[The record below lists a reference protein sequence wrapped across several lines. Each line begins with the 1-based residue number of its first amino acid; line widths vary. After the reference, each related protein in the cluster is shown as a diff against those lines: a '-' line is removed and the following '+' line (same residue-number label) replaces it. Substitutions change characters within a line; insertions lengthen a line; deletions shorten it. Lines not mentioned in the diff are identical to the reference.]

1 MPSTNVTNR
10 GFLSLVYPSIS
21 GDQWHSLMC
30 SDKSCWGSNLPPWTG
45 APTRPSEGH
54 VKQNWSP
61 KMKIGATKKC
71 NCKIMSMIQDTEW
84 PWPTTEKAI
93 WCAVFWWLGCLDGF
107 PNGASGGRP
116 MPTFQKLPGWAPGG
130 RWGPRWWLWRQQHV
144 QLKCP
149 RQGASLGCT
158 PLSAQGGCG
167 SCRPPPSTS
176 PGALQQCEDAHSAG
190 PWGQWSPWWPAA
202 WTPCGLCRSWF
213 HQHRQEPDLWSDL
226 ILMCRPSRHRTSG
239 GWRTPGS
246 TFGWVSKAHPTTP
259 NGRPGWQAE
268 EGAGGWPEPSPGRS
282 SRSIPWASTLS
293 RGWPLPESPLCPPK
307 SAGRTSRRPRSSGW
321 TARCSSASSAS
332 MVQQCANGSTLPAGW
347 MKSIFF
353 LWRLWHVYMSMSC
366 HVNCK
371 SYIRFIGISDV
382 TWNIPWTLLFMLLS
396 LLKDLSQNGTGTTGV
411 IYCQSGW
418 AGKSN
423 KVWEVSLGSIPPT
436 QASHEWCR
444 PDSIQR
450 QQISHR
456 IVKLA
461 DGNSRTSRYLPT
473 NGAWPDG
480 HCSPLWI
487 VTPYATE
494 VVLTQ
499 KRTGGR
505 ILLLPRR
512 N

>member
-1 MPSTNVTNR
+1 MSPTGVSFRWSILRFQVTSR
-10 GFLSLVYPSIS
+10 VE
-21 GDQWHSLMC
+21 D
-30 SDKSCWGSNLPPWTG
+30 
-45 APTRPSEGH
+45 PTL
-54 VKQNWSP
+54 SP
-61 KMKIGATKKC
+61 KMKIGVTKKC

-130 RWGPRWWLWRQQHV
+130 WWGPRWWLWRQQHV

-149 RQGASLGCT
+149 RQGASHGCT

-202 WTPCGLCRSWF
+202 WRPCGLCGSWF

-226 ILMCRPSRHRTSG
+226 ILLCRPSRHRISG

-246 TFGWVSKAHPTTP
+246 TFGWVPKAHPNTP
-259 NGRPGWQAE
+259 NGRRGWQAE
-268 EGAGGWPEPSPGRS
+268 EGEEGAAGWPEPSPGRS
-282 SRSIPWASTLS
+282 SRSISWASTLR

-321 TARCSSASSAS
+321 TPRCSSASSAS

-347 MKSIFF
+347 IKSKIF

-371 SYIRFIGISDV
+371 SYISDYLKSMTWYGTYPELCCSCCFLCWRTWSKMAQERPALSIASLVGLGNRTKYGRFHLV
-382 TWNIPWTLLFMLLS
+382 
-396 LLKDLSQNGTGTTGV
+396 
-411 IYCQSGW
+411 
-418 AGKSN
+418 
-423 KVWEVSLGSIPPT
+423 VSPPT

-456 IVKLA
+456 IAKLA
-461 DGNSRTSRYLPT
+461 DGNSWTSRYLPT

-480 HCSPLWI
+480 HRSPLWI
-487 VTPYATE
+487 VTPDATE

-505 ILLLPRR
+505 IPLLPRR